1 MSHGRRRDALMRG
14 SAKKLSLLDL
24 FCFPSFLH
32 IRSGSAEQSR
42 AEEARECGVILHD
55 AGAFTVGMPGEE

>member
-1 MSHGRRRDALMRG
+1 MRG